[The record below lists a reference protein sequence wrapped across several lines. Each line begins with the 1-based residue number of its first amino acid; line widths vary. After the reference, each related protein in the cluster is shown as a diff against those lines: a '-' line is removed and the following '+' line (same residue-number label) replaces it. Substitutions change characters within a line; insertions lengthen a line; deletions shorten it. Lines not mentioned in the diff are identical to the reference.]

1 MIEGYNSGDE
11 GENGDSCGT
20 DDALYVDDFEDKLVE
35 AIDSISET
43 SSSKG
48 RLVTFDFITKAFTS
62 RYLYD
67 FVQDR
72 YVLISC
78 WLL

>member
-11 GENGDSCGT
+11 GENGVDGCG
-20 DDALYVDDFEDKLVE
+20 DDTLYVDDFEEKLIE
-35 AIDSISET
+35 AIDSVSET

-48 RLVTFDFITKAFTS
+48 RLVTFDFIAKAFTS

-72 YVLISC
+72 YVSISC
-78 WLL
+78 